1 MVGPVS
7 ALGEREEVVF
17 VKKISL
23 LLAAGALVFALS
35 TAVTAHD
42 PPDFVGGVWAWPG
55 NALPVLDGDLSEW
68 DIVPPELWITEQD
81 VVNSSDR
88 ETVYTGDIDVSSMSF
103 RWLLSWNDETNRIY
117 FGYER
122 FDDKHWGG
130 GEHYEG
136 ALDADH
142 SGGTFWSSE
151 GQSDEEAYRQRGR
164 HAQIFGWHFDWE
176 ENWSN
181 NWMTQ
186 ADWYDDPL
194 YTDHVY
200 RVEGVPGSTGETRLF
215 AEWYQIYWD
224 DFNWEDPEGSIVHE
238 FEDDQIIGYAG
249 HVYDKDDAYEDAE
262 GNPNEDCN
270 CHSRWT
276 LSPNVESFGNADF
289 LADFLILPIDD
300 SVNFVTAVEGDSWGR
315 IKASLAK

>member
-1 MVGPVS
+1 M
-7 ALGEREEVVF
+7 
-17 VKKISL
+17 KKISL

-42 PPDFVGGVWAWPG
+42 PPDFVGGVWAWPE

-88 ETVYTGDIDVSSMSF
+88 PWAYTGDLDVSSVSF
-103 RWLLSWNDETNRIY
+103 RWMLSWNDETNRIY
-117 FGYER
+117 FALEH

-130 GEHYEG
+130 GEGYEG

-142 SGGTFWSSE
+142 SGGLFWDIE
-151 GQSDEEAYRQRGR
+151 GMTDEEAQRQRGR
-164 HAQIFGWHFDWE
+164 HAQIMGWAFDEGFTEDWP
-176 ENWSN
+176 NF
-181 NWMTQ
+181 WMTQ
-186 ADWYDDPL
+186 ADWYRDPL
-194 YTDHVY
+194 YTDNGH
-200 RVEGVPGSTGETRLF
+200 RVEGVPGSQSETRAF

-224 DFNWEDPEGSIVHE
+224 DFNWEDPEGSIVHD
-238 FEDDQIIGYAG
+238 FEVDEIIGYSG
-249 HVYDKDDAYEDAE
+249 HVYDIDDEFEDAE
-262 GNPNEDCN
+262 GNENEDCN
-270 CHSRWT
+270 CQSRWT
-276 LSPNVESFGNADF
+276 LSPNIESFGNADF

-300 SVNFVTAVEGDSWGR
+300 SANFVTAVEEDNWGR